1 MKMKRPRSSTAR
13 RPARGDVTAARQ
25 FFARFVTATVGVHNQ
40 RIVNAFATV
49 AREDFVG
56 PGPWHI
62 FVGDGYI
69 VTESD
74 DPVVLYQNILVGLA
88 PERSINNGQPTLHAK
103 GLAMAEPQPND
114 RVVQVGAGTGYYTA
128 IFAQLVGPGGTVN
141 AYEIEQDLA
150 ARATVNLA
158 PYPNVQVRAQSAL
171 AAQLPSA
178 DIIYVCAGA
187 THVPAEFLDA
197 LAIGGRLVLPLTP
210 NERLGCMLLVTRKSA
225 TDFAAHIFS
234 TAAFI
239 PCSGAR
245 DDAQSKALAAA
256 LDAGGTD
263 RVRTLRRD
271 HPDASAWCVG
281 AGWWLS
287 TQQ

>member
-1 MKMKRPRSSTAR
+1 MKMKRSRSSTAR

-25 FFARFVTATVGVHNQ
+25 FFARFITATVGVHNQ
-40 RIVNAFATV
+40 RIANAFATV

-62 FVGDGYI
+62 CAGDGYI
-69 VTESD
+69 LTESD

-103 GLAMAEPQPND
+103 SLAMAEPQPND
-114 RVVQVGAGTGYYTA
+114 TVIHVGAGTGYYTA
-128 IFAQLVGPGGTVN
+128 IFAELVGPGGTVN

-150 ARATVNLA
+150 ARAKVNLA
-158 PYPNVQVRAQSAL
+158 PYRNVQVRAQSAL
-171 AAQLPSA
+171 TSQLPSA
-178 DIIYVCAGA
+178 DVIYVCAGA
-187 THVPAEFLDA
+187 THVPSEFLDA

-210 NERLGCMLLVTRKSA
+210 NQRLGCMLLVTRKSS

-234 TAAFI
+234 PAAFI

-271 HPDASAWCVG
+271 NPDASAWCVG

-287 TQQ
+287 TQE